1 MNANHGWVSTAAA
14 AAAASS
20 STTTEGAAAG
30 LMTQQM
36 LHGLHAG
43 NGGTGL
49 FFFPLSVGRDWRTRH
64 ISLMHL
70 PNKRVVWD

>member
-14 AAAASS
+14 AAASS
-20 STTTEGAAAG
+20 SSTEGAAVG

-49 FFFPLSVGRDWRTRH
+49 FFFPLWDGTGGRDTFH
-64 ISLMHL
+64 
-70 PNKRVVWD
+70 